1 MILENG
7 FLIKTVDG
15 ITEEMFFD
23 LCQANSELRME
34 RDQHGNII
42 VMSPTGADTG
52 NYNSELNYE
61 ITHWNRQTRL
71 GYVFDS
77 SAGYTLPDGAVRSPD
92 VSWLANDRW
101 ESLPKSAQEKFAPIC
116 PDFVVEVRSKSDALP
131 NLKAKMEEYRDNG
144 CRLGWLI
151 DRKGK
156 AVHIYRADGSIEIT
170 KGEPVKLSG
179 EEVLPGF
186 ELELFF

>member
-15 ITEEMFFD
+15 MTEEMFFE

-42 VMSPTGADTG
+42 VMSPTGMSTG
-52 NYNSELNYE
+52 NYNIEFGYE
-61 ITHWNRQTRL
+61 IIYWNRQTKL
-71 GYVFDS
+71 GYLFDS
-77 SAGYTLPDGAVRSPD
+77 SSGYTLPNGAVRSPD
-92 VSWLANDRW
+92 LSWITKDRW
-101 ESLPKSAQEKFAPIC
+101 ESLPKSEQKIFAHTY
-116 PDFVVEVRSKSDALP
+116 PDFAVEIRSETDRLSD
-131 NLKAKMEEYRDNG
+131 LKVKMEEYRDNG

-156 AVHIYRADGSIEIT
+156 AVHIYRIDGSTEIK
-170 KGEPVKLSG
+170 KGEPVTLLG
-179 EEVLPGF
+179 EDVLPGLVMEVEF
-186 ELELFF
+186 

>member
-1 MILENG
+1 MENG

-15 ITEEMFFD
+15 MTEEMFFD

-42 VMSPTGADTG
+42 VMSPTGLNTG

-61 ITHWNRQTRL
+61 IAHWNRQARL

-77 SAGYTLPDGAVRSPD
+77 SAGYTLPNGAVRSPD

-101 ESLPKSAQEKFAPIC
+101 ESLPEEERRKFTHIC
-116 PDFVVEVRSKSDALP
+116 PDFVVEVRSETDRLSD
-131 NLKAKMEEYRDNG
+131 LKTKMKEYCDNG

-156 AVHIYRADGSIEIT
+156 AVHVYRADGSIEIT
-170 KGEPVKLSG
+170 KGEPVTLSG

-186 ELELFF
+186 ELELSF

>member
-34 RDQHGNII
+34 RDQYGNII

-52 NYNSELNYE
+52 NFNFEFYIE
-61 ITHWNRQTRL
+61 IGLWNRKRKL
-71 GYVFDS
+71 GYAFDS
-77 SAGYTLPDGAVRSPD
+77 STGYTLPNGAVRSPD
-92 VSWLANDRW
+92 FSWITKERW
-101 ESLPKSAQEKFAPIC
+101 ESIPQADRKAFVHTY
-116 PDFVVEVRSKSDALP
+116 PDFVVEIRSETDRLSTLKS
-131 NLKAKMEEYRDNG
+131 KMEEYRDNG

-156 AVHIYRADGSIEIT
+156 AVYIYRADGSSEIL
-170 KGEPVKLSG
+170 KENPVMLSG
-179 EEVLPGF
+179 EDVLPGF
-186 ELELFF
+186 ELELTF